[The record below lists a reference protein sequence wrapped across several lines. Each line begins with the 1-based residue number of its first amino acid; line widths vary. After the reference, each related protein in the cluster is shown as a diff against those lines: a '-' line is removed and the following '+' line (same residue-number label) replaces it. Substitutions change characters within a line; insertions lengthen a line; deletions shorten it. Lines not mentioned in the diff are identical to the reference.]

1 MNNATNNRG
10 AGLRFEQHGEM
21 LTLRYTPNSGEAL
34 FDICDQAGHILKS
47 GGITGLETRIRI
59 AELMGEE
66 LYVMVLDG
74 DESTVKPLSLR
85 KAS

>member
-1 MNNATNNRG
+1 MNNAANTGG

-74 DESTVKPLSLR
+74 DESTVKPLTLR

>member
-1 MNNATNNRG
+1 MDRNAPT
-10 AGLRFEQHGEM
+10 GLSFEQQGDM
-21 LTLRYTPNSGEAL
+21 LMLRYKPNSGEAL
-34 FDICDQAGHILKS
+34 FDICDRAGHILKS

-74 DESTVKPLSLR
+74 DNSTVQQLSLR
-85 KAS
+85 KVS

>member
-1 MNNATNNRG
+1 MERNAPT
-10 AGLRFEQHGEM
+10 GLSFEQQGDTLM
-21 LTLRYTPNSGEAL
+21 LRYKPNSGEAL
-34 FDICDQAGHILKS
+34 FDICDRAGHILKS

-74 DESTVKPLSLR
+74 DNSTVQQLSLS

>member
-1 MNNATNNRG
+1 MLSIDPVHG
-10 AGLRFEQHGEM
+10 PGLRLEQQGEM

-34 FDICDQAGHILKS
+34 FDICDRAGHILKS

-66 LYVMVLDG
+66 LYVMILDG